1 MCSADNFPLNE
12 LERKLLDPE
21 SECYLENLL
30 DVITSLVADC
40 NYPSATNSRAV
51 QSFLKRYAPVA
62 QLIETRRTK
71 YTDFELIKVIGQGGF
86 GRVELARH
94 KRTRRVYAIKMMS
107 KQHLLDH
114 SQSGYWEE
122 RDVMVQASSEWLVAC
137 HHAFLDKDNVYL
149 CMEYMPGG
157 DLYYWLEKYDTFN
170 ETQVRF
176 YLSETVLA
184 LEALHNLKFIHR
196 DLKPD
201 NMLLDARGHL
211 KLADFGSCV
220 QVADDG
226 YHFCNSPIGTPDYIS
241 PEMLNCQS
249 KPGKI
254 GPECDWWALGVI
266 AFEMLFGEPAFYGQ
280 SLVETYSRIL
290 SHEKS
295 LVIPTDADPISPD
308 LESLIRALLKPAATR
323 LGSLA
328 QVRTDPTI
336 TDILSAIAASTAQV
350 KSHPFFQPVIWHQVR
365 SQEAPIKPV
374 VNSETDTSNINFDER
389 ELSLNSAGGIKL
401 PQVSGAFAP
410 KKPSA
415 PAYFTGNNLSFA
427 GYTFN
432 RDHTYLKSTS
442 TLPNS
447 EQTNSHDSG
456 SKVQTLETELSELK
470 TQLQALEKQNAM
482 NEVAL
487 KDAQRRI
494 VESNSELELARVTKV
509 DMEKNVTDLRNRLSA
524 AQEGRDQMN
533 NNLTQLKNQLQQ
545 TADNFETE
553 RRKIRVYEEEKT
565 ALSGQID
572 QLQGQ
577 IQTLR
582 IQLDEQRKLSEATQQ
597 SATTEKTSAEHE
609 RIRSLEAE
617 VSSLQAENRE
627 ARQKA
632 TVLASEA
639 SNLRRNYQEQVLEL
653 NDQLA
658 AAQNFCRLYETQ
670 IRENQDSLTA
680 AKQIELDLMEELKT
694 TKKNLEVA
702 VQARRLLEDT
712 VVARESELAGSKVE
726 VRSLEE
732 QFDNFRK
739 QMNAELSRL
748 QALADQRLSEMNE
761 VSSQLDDMRNR
772 CSVEEENNGR
782 LTEQV
787 CKLQK
792 EKEVQQ
798 RNMDVIVNKLYQEME
813 HRIIPPEGRNR
824 ARKKQDSEAYQQLER
839 KFKKLES
846 TSQRSIADLRRTID
860 QYKRDLAERT
870 NTITNLTEECRAKD
884 AELAQL
890 NNLISLLYA
899 RLDQT
904 TPSQST
910 PVKRNFSLES
920 RTNAADDFSD
930 TLVRVPSRTPSIGSS
945 TGNLSPPAPQELTVS
960 TDFGEPGRLDV
971 FSIVLEQVVD
981 LDGKGRGRNKQT
993 WLPKYAVLKPFVLA
1007 FYVSRADKELGAGP
1021 VDEIPLCRVVHFR
1034 KATSLDLIHSKAEDV
1049 ARTLQLFYKVEEV
1062 TPIPA
1067 NGDTPGID
1075 LNTTVASIRTNASS
1089 HNGSGDTHIRWL
1101 DHTFQHMR
1109 FRMGQTLCD
1118 VCHRPCSDLL
1128 NPPPAL
1134 ECIKCRTRIHLEHV
1148 DKHQK
1153 FASCHNAT
1161 QVRYLRMPSTAELET
1176 WLQHLNELGKRLRE
1190 LQSNPEKLLE
1200 SGLAGLAAA
1209 AGGVAHIG
1217 TISAATPLYRS
1228 MRAGSTG
1235 AFTGGVLPLR
1245 PDSKPGTAR
1254 SSFKQKHSRHGLS
1267 PSAKSPTRSVSP
1279 DLSATSSK

>member
-1 MCSADNFPLNE
+1 
-12 LERKLLDPE
+12 
-21 SECYLENLL
+21 
-30 DVITSLVADC
+30 
-40 NYPSATNSRAV
+40 
-51 QSFLKRYAPVA
+51 RYAPVA
-62 QLIETRRTK
+62 QLIEARRTK

-254 GPECDWWALGVI
+254 GPECDWWALGII

-295 LVIPTDADPISPD
+295 LTIPTDGDPISPD
-308 LESLIRALLKPAATR
+308 LESLIRALLKPATTR

-328 QVRTDPTI
+328 KIRADPTM
-336 TDILSAIAASTAQV
+336 TDVSSAIAASTAQV
-350 KSHPFFQPVIWHQVR
+350 KSHPFFQSVVWHQVR

-432 RDHTYLKSTS
+432 RDHAYLKSALS
-442 TLPNS
+442 FPNS
-447 EQTNSHDSG
+447 EQTNNHDSG
-456 SKVQTLETELSELK
+456 SKVQTLENELSDLK
-470 TQLQALEKQNAM
+470 AQLQSLEKQNAI

-494 VESNSELELARVTKV
+494 VESSSELELARAAKI
-509 DMEKNVTDLRNRLSA
+509 DMEKNAADLRNRLSA

-533 NNLTQLKNQLQQ
+533 HNLTQLKTQLQQ
-545 TADNFETE
+545 TADNFEAE
-553 RRKIRVYEEEKT
+553 RRKLRLHEEEKNT
-565 ALSGQID
+565 LSDHID
-572 QLQGQ
+572 QLQSQ
-577 IQTLR
+577 IQTLKL
-582 IQLDEQRKLSEATQQ
+582 QLDEQRKLTEATQNL
-597 SATTEKTSAEHE
+597 ATTEKISAEQE
-609 RIRSLEAE
+609 RIRSLEME

-632 TVLASEA
+632 TVLVNEA
-639 SNLRRNYQEQVLEL
+639 SNLRRNYQDQVAEL
-653 NDQLA
+653 TDQLA
-658 AAQNFCRLYETQ
+658 AAQNFCHLYETQ
-670 IRENQDSLTA
+670 IRENEASLSA
-680 AKQIELDLMEELKT
+680 AKQIEKNLLEELET
-694 TKKNLEVA
+694 AKKNLEVA
-702 VQARRLLEDT
+702 VQARRVVEDAM
-712 VVARESELAGSKVE
+712 VVRESELAGSKVE
-726 VRSLEE
+726 IRSLEE
-732 QFDNFRK
+732 QFDTFRK
-739 QMNAELSRL
+739 QMSVELSRL
-748 QALADQRLSEMNE
+748 QVLADQRLSELNE
-761 VSSQLDDMRNR
+761 MSSQLDDMRSR

-798 RNMDVIVNKLYQEME
+798 RNMDVIVSKLYQEME
-813 HRIIPPEGRNR
+813 HRIVPPEGRNR

-846 TSQRSIADLRRTID
+846 SSQRSIADLRRTID

-870 NTITNLTEECRAKD
+870 NTITTLTEECRAKD
-884 AELAQL
+884 TELL
-890 NNLISLLYA
+890 KLHSLINSLYA

-904 TPSQST
+904 APSQST
-910 PVKRNFSLES
+910 PVKR
-920 RTNAADDFSD
+920 DFSVD
-930 TLVRVPSRTPSIGSS
+930 SQINATGDFGETLVRVPSRTPSVNSS
-945 TGNLSPPAPQELTVS
+945 TGNLSSSIPQELTVS
-960 TDFGEPGRLDV
+960 TDFNEPARPDIYSV
-971 FSIVLEQVVD
+971 VLEQVVD

-1021 VDEIPLCRVVHFR
+1021 VDEIPLCRVVHIR
-1034 KATSLDLIHSKAEDV
+1034 KATALDLIHSKAEDV
-1049 ARTLQLFYKVEEV
+1049 VRTLQLFYKVEESAL
-1062 TPIPA
+1062 IPA

-1075 LNTTVASIRTNASS
+1075 LNSTVASIRTTASS
-1089 HNGSGDTHIRWL
+1089 HNGSSDTHIRWL

-1153 FASCHNAT
+1153 FVSCHNAT
-1161 QVRYLRMPSTAELET
+1161 QVRYVRMPSTTELEI

-1190 LQSNPEKLLE
+1190 LQSNPGKLLE

-1217 TISAATPLYRS
+1217 TMSAATPLYRS

-1235 AFTGGVLPLR
+1235 TTLTAGIASLR
-1245 PDSKPGTAR
+1245 SETKSNTAR
-1254 SSFKQKHSRHGLS
+1254 SSFKQRHSRHGLS
-1267 PSAKSPTRSVSP
+1267 PSAKSPARSISP
-1279 DLSATSSK
+1279 DLSASSSK